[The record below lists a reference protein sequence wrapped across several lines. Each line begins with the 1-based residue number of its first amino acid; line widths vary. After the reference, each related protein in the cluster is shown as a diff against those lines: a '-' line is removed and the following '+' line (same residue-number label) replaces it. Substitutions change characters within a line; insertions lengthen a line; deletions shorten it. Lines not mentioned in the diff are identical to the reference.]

1 MIPMAYDDGDRD
13 TRTEAEDRT
22 DSSWVGH
29 QQTDDDSTL
38 SPTRDLGTV
47 QRAQHG
53 RRAAIL
59 AMWVLV
65 IAGAVGAFGVR
76 SATVRASSDGFGA
89 SLYYAQVARA
99 GWDVPWHLEITKEG
113 GFDSGTV
120 TVAVSRSF
128 FDIYETQGFHPSPE
142 SETSDDQYVYLEF
155 SAPPGDTLVV
165 DYDAYIQPMA
175 QLGRRSHL
183 KVITDGQERVDLHW
197 RTFLFP

>member
-1 MIPMAYDDGDRD
+1 MIPMAYDDGTWG
-13 TRTEAEDRT
+13 TRTEAEDDT
-22 DSSWVGH
+22 DSSRVGDH
-29 QQTDDDSTL
+29 ETDDSTL
-38 SPTRDLGTV
+38 SPTRDLATV

-59 AMWVLV
+59 AMWVV
-65 IAGAVGAFGVR
+65 VVAGAVGVFGVH
-76 SATVRASSDGFGA
+76 SATVTASADGYHA
-89 SLYYAQVARA
+89 SLVYAQVARA
-99 GWDVPWHLEITKEG
+99 GWDVPWHLVVTKEG
-113 GFDSGTV
+113 GFGSGTV

-142 SETSDDQYVYLEF
+142 AETSDDHYVYLEF
-155 SAPPGDTLVV
+155 SPPPGDTLVV

>member
-183 KVITDGQERVDLHW
+183 KVITDGQERVDLRW

>member
-22 DSSWVGH
+22 DSSRVGEH
-29 QQTDDDSTL
+29 ETDDDSTL
-38 SPTRDLGTV
+38 SPTRDVAAV

-59 AMWVLV
+59 AMWLLV
-65 IAGAVGAFGVR
+65 VAGAVGVFGVH
-76 SATVRASSDGFGA
+76 SATVTASAGGFHA
-89 SLYYAQVARA
+89 SLDYAQVARA
-99 GWDVPWHLEITKEG
+99 GWDVPWHLVVTKDG
-113 GFDSGTV
+113 GFGSGTV

-142 SETSDDQYVYLEF
+142 AETSDDQYVYLEF
-155 SAPPGDTLVV
+155 SPPPGDTLVV

-183 KVITDGQERVDLHW
+183 KVITDGQERVGLQW